1 MKNWSL
7 NKKAIF
13 VFSLMIVVMGICAY
27 VIFDSLS
34 SAQKDADITNALG
47 RQRMLSQAMGKA
59 ALGNAMAKSRKQNIV
74 QRVMSLDRYITQMRG
89 TYTKEV
95 IGPAK
100 EKDLTIS
107 MDPESEGHPAI
118 PFPATLTR
126 MVNAKFGAGRDFT
139 IDIISPDPVN
149 PNKGL
154 MTDMDKEA
162 YDFLTKKSKR
172 VYTKTLES
180 DNKLYIRLYTA
191 DKATVQACVDCHVAL
206 KGGKKFTIGDVF
218 GIRKYNLLFSADIA
232 RGKGELNA
240 SLVEFDRAKEIF
252 KKTLRAMRKGGEYP
266 TDMGL
271 KATAFINSINNE
283 SIQDNLEEVDRVFS
297 KFLAAVDKLLTS
309 EVDSPK
315 YRDAQQEIL
324 VLSNELRDKSNKI
337 VELYNRLANE
347 NQKRIK
353 STVIV
358 FIILTLTA
366 LICIAYFFS
375 TSVVKPVRK
384 ISGVMGEIAKGNF
397 LQENLP
403 VNSED
408 EIGILSNTYNTM
420 LGTMKE
426 IVNQAKDIAAGDLS
440 KTYEL
445 KGELSIAFGKMTHEL
460 RDKQKADIEF
470 KEMATERQDQAED
483 LKDKVDAILEC
494 VSAAA
499 KGDLSKHIDVKGE
512 SAIGQMGEGLEMFF
526 DNLSVNMKG
535 IANMANDLALS
546 AKEISSSVQD
556 QASVSA
562 EQSASVTEIS
572 STVEE
577 LSASSNQ
584 VAENADSVARIST
597 DSLHDSERGM
607 KAIGSLKLKMD
618 EISDDN
624 QVGMKEIVELGR
636 KSNEIGKVMEIINNI
651 ADQTKLIAFNAAIEA
666 SSAGEAGKR
675 FGVVAVEIRQLAD
688 NVMDSTGE
696 IQSKIDE
703 IQQAINRLV
712 INSEQGSSRI
722 KEGNMLAGQTIE
734 ELERLVDRAKS
745 AADAA
750 SQISLSTKQ
759 QKTGTD
765 QVLLALKE
773 IVNGTRQSSA
783 AIKQT
788 SNVTHKLS
796 EMSEKLNEL
805 VSRFK
810 LN

>member
-74 QRVMSLDRYITQMRG
+74 QRVKSLDHYITQMRG
-89 TYTKEV
+89 TYTKQV

-100 EKDLTIS
+100 ENGLAIS

-149 PNKGL
+149 PDKGL
-154 MTDMDKEA
+154 ITDFDKEA
-162 YDFLTKKSKR
+162 YEFLAKKSKSVFTR
-172 VYTKTLES
+172 TFEM
-180 DNKLYIRLYTA
+180 DDKLYIRLYTA
-191 DKATVQACVDCHVAL
+191 DKATVQVCADCHIAL
-206 KGGKKFTIGDVF
+206 KGKPFAIGDIL

-232 RGKGELNA
+232 RGKEELTA
-240 SLVEFDRAKEIF
+240 SLTEFDHAKQIF
-252 KKTLRAMRKGGEYP
+252 KGTLNAMRKGGEYP
-266 TDMGL
+266 ADMGF
-271 KATAFINSINNE
+271 KESIFVNPINNE
-283 SIQDNLEEVDRVFS
+283 IIQDNLAEVDKVFT
-297 KFLAAVDKLLTS
+297 KFLGSVDNLLTS
-309 EVDSPK
+309 VVDSPK
-315 YRDAQQEIL
+315 YRDSQQEIL
-324 VLSNELRDKSNKI
+324 GLSNELRDKSNKI
-337 VELYNRLANE
+337 VDLYNRLANE

-353 STVIV
+353 SIVIV
-358 FIILTLTA
+358 FVILILAA
-366 LICIAYFFS
+366 LISIAYFFS

-384 ISGVMGEIAKGNF
+384 ISGVMGEVAKGNF
-397 LQENLP
+397 MQENLP
-403 VNSED
+403 VASED
-408 EIGILSNTYNTM
+408 EIGILSETYNTM
-420 LGTMKE
+420 LGTMQQ
-426 IVNQAKDIAAGDLS
+426 IVDQAKDIAAGDLS

-445 KGELSIAFGKMTHEL
+445 KGELSVAFGKMTYEL
-460 RDKQKADIEF
+460 RDKQNADIEF
-470 KEMATERQDQAED
+470 KEMATERESQAED
-483 LKDKVDAILEC
+483 LKNKVDAILEC

-499 KGDLSKHIDVKGE
+499 KGDLSKHIEVKGE

-584 VAENADSVARIST
+584 VAENADSVARISA

-618 EISDDN
+618 EISEDN
-624 QVGMKEIVELGR
+624 QGGMKEIVDLGR

-712 INSEQGSSRI
+712 INSEQGSNRI

-759 QKTGTD
+759 QKTGTE
-765 QVLLALKE
+765 QVLSALKE
-773 IVNGTRQSSA
+773 IVNGTRQSSS

-796 EMSEKLNEL
+796 EMSERLNEL

-810 LN
+810 LD